1 VIGVDDSTRGSQT
14 SADAGQPST
23 IDPPDPARLRPRKA
37 RRGPVALAIAAAGL
51 FIGLLIFGVLAQAP
65 NTAIDDSLAQGHA
78 APAPGFDLEVLQRGE
93 PGAAFDRRLAPA
105 LADGR
110 LSTAELRGIP
120 VVLNIWASWCD
131 PCRQEAALLERA
143 WRTQGRPAGTL
154 FLGLDQQDT
163 TGDARA
169 FMRQYAVDYLN
180 VHDLGNDV
188 PRSYGATGIPETYFI
203 SARGEVVGHVSGAI
217 SPREL
222 RDGII
227 AARSG
232 QLLGVRSGG
241 ARRPSR

>member
-1 VIGVDDSTRGSQT
+1 VNVVDHSTPAPQT
-14 SADAGQPST
+14 SSDAGNSST
-23 IDPPDPARLRPRKA
+23 SDAPGTSRLRPRKA
-37 RRGPVALAIAAAGL
+37 RRGRVALALAAAGL
-51 FIGLLIFGVLAQAP
+51 FIGLLVFGLLAQAP
-65 NTAIDDSLAQGHA
+65 NTAIDDSLARGHA
-78 APAPGFDLEVLQRGE
+78 ARAPAFDLDVLQRGE
-93 PGAAFDRRLAPA
+93 LGTAIDRRLAPA

-110 LSTAELRGIP
+110 LSTQELRGIP

-131 PCRQEAALLERA
+131 PCRQEAALLERG
-143 WRTQGRPAGTL
+143 WRTQGRPGGTL
-154 FLGLDQQDT
+154 FLGLDQQDV

-169 FMRQYAVDYLN
+169 FLHQYAVDYLN
-180 VHDLGNDV
+180 VHDLGDDV

-203 SARGEVVGHVSGAI
+203 SARGEVVDHVIGVT

-227 AARSG
+227 AARGG